1 LMNDACS
8 NKYNELLTPYSRIII
23 CSFQPQTR
31 QRWGRAEEYT
41 STFVPPGIC
50 ARQRDSNAPTRSSAP
65 LALIIV
71 AAASE
76 SSVQASPE
84 LRRRPYGAI
93 MGRDMSCLSLIGYS
107 VSSVAPGQLHEKE
120 T

>member
-1 LMNDACS
+1 MNDAYL
-8 NKYNELLTPYSRIII
+8 NKYYELLKPYSRIII
-23 CSFQPQTR
+23 RSFQPQT
-31 QRWGRAEEYT
+31 QERWGRVEEHT

-71 AAASE
+71 AAASG
-76 SSVQASPE
+76 SSDQASPE

-93 MGRDMSCLSLIGYS
+93 MGRDFPCLGLIGYS
-107 VSSVAPGQLHEKE
+107 VSSVAPGQLLEKE